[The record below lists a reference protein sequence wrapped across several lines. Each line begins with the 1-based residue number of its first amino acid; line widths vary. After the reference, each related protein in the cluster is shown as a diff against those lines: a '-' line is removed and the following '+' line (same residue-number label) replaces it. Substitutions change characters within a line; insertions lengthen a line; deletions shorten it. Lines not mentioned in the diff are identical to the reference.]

1 MASARMQRDHD
12 VVTLATIPLL
22 DNLDPTKTTQHA
34 GIALGRLPITVI
46 RSSESGT
53 DNHNIQSGGH
63 G

>member
-22 DNLDPTKTTQHA
+22 HNLDSAKMAKHA
-34 GIALGRLPITVI
+34 CIALGRLPIAVI
-46 RSSESGT
+46 RSGESGT
-53 DNHNIQSGGH
+53 DNHNIQDGGL